1 MYQCLMYTLKWFI
14 SLFAHLKFFKLIQNI
29 PWLKTG
35 YWQQSFIYQSPPPI
49 FFWSV
54 IYIVGS
60 WDCFTVLLGL
70 CLLYFIYW
78 INLVLLSLDMCFLSC
93 HSFKIYWHPCTCCA
107 TLYKIIITV
116 VRYLKTVAVLST
128 HFRPGHILKKKTCF
142 WSWNWINC
150 FNAKCLAYFLVV
162 LLTFKIQFS
171 DFFQSLYHF
180 VLKWAVIKSNSL
192 KPFGLY
198 DRFL

>member
-14 SLFAHLKFFKLIQNI
+14 SLFAHLKFFELIQNI

-35 YWQQSFIYQSPPPI
+35 YWQQSFIYQSPSPH

-78 INLVLLSLDMCFLSC
+78 INLVLLSLEMCFLSC
-93 HSFKIYWHPCTCCA
+93 HSFKIYRHPCKCCA
-107 TLYKIIITV
+107 TLFKIIITV
-116 VRYLKTVAVLST
+116 VRYLKTVAVLSK

-162 LLTFKIQFS
+162 LLTFKTQFS

>member
-14 SLFAHLKFFKLIQNI
+14 SLFAHLKFFELIQNI

-35 YWQQSFIYQSPPPI
+35 YWQQSFIYQPPPPH

-78 INLVLLSLDMCFLSC
+78 INLVLLSLEMCFLSC

-116 VRYLKTVAVLST
+116 VRYLKTVAVLSK

-150 FNAKCLAYFLVV
+150 FNAKCLAYFVVV
-162 LLTFKIQFS
+162 LVTFKTQFS
-171 DFFQSLYHF
+171 DFFPIFISF
-180 VLKWAVIKSNSL
+180 CS
-192 KPFGLY
+192 
-198 DRFL
+198 

>member
-14 SLFAHLKFFKLIQNI
+14 SLFAHLKFFELIQNI

-35 YWQQSFIYQSPPPI
+35 YWQQSLIYQSPPPI

-70 CLLYFIYW
+70 CLLYFIYC

-116 VRYLKTVAVLST
+116 VRYLKTVAVLSK

-142 WSWNWINC
+142 WSRNWINC

-162 LLTFKIQFS
+162 LLTFKTQFS

-180 VLKWAVIKSNSL
+180 VLKWGVIKSNSL
-192 KPFGLY
+192 KPFKALW
-198 DRFL
+198 

>member
-1 MYQCLMYTLKWFI
+1 MIHI
-14 SLFAHLKFFKLIQNI
+14 SLCSFEIFWINSEHSVIKNWVMTIKFHL
-29 PWLKTG
+29 PV
-35 YWQQSFIYQSPPPI
+35 PPPHY
-49 FFWSV
+49 FFL
-54 IYIVGS
+54 IH
-60 WDCFTVLLGL
+60 DLHCTFLRLLYGPFGVV
-70 CLLYFIYW
+70 LYFIYW
-78 INLVLLSLDMCFLSC
+78 INLVLLSLEMCFLSC

-116 VRYLKTVAVLST
+116 VRYLKTVAVLSK

-142 WSWNWINC
+142 WSRNWINC
-150 FNAKCLAYFLVV
+150 FNAKCLAYFVVV
-162 LLTFKIQFS
+162 LVTFKIQFS

-192 KPFGLY
+192 KPFRLY

>member
-1 MYQCLMYTLKWFI
+1 MIHI
-14 SLFAHLKFFKLIQNI
+14 SLCSFEIFWINSEHSVIKNWVLTTKFHL
-29 PWLKTG
+29 PVP
-35 YWQQSFIYQSPPPI
+35 PPPI

-70 CLLYFIYW
+70 CLLYFIYC
-78 INLVLLSLDMCFLSC
+78 INLVLLSLEMCFLSC

-116 VRYLKTVAVLST
+116 VRYLKTVAVLSK

-162 LLTFKIQFS
+162 LLTFKTQFS

-192 KPFGLY
+192 KPFRLY

>member
-1 MYQCLMYTLKWFI
+1 MVHV
-14 SLFAHLKFFKLIQNI
+14 SLCSFEVFWKLIQNI
-29 PWLKTG
+29 PWTK
-35 YWQQSFIYQSPPPI
+35 YWQQSFICQFPPN
-49 FFWSV
+49 FFFHWSV

-60 WDCFTVLLGL
+60 RDCFTVLLGL
-70 CLLYFIYW
+70 CLLYFIYC

-116 VRYLKTVAVLST
+116 VRYLKTVAVLSK

-162 LLTFKIQFS
+162 LVTFKIQFS

-180 VLKWAVIKSNSL
+180 VLKWGVIKSNSL
-192 KPFGLY
+192 KPFRLY